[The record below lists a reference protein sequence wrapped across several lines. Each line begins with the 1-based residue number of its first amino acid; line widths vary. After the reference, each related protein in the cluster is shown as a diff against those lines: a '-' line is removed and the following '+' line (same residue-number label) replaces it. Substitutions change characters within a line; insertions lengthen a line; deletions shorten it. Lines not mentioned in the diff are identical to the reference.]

1 MADMERRIGV
11 AAMGGDSRA
20 VVARIQEL
28 ENLGISAAW
37 LTSGGAGPDALTTF
51 AAAAA
56 VTDQILLGTSIIPTY
71 PRHPIVAVQQTQ
83 VVAQLA
89 PGRFRLGL
97 GPSHKVS
104 IEPMFGLA
112 HNAPLTNLREYI
124 AVVQALLREGRVDF
138 DGRQYH
144 GHAALPGAPAPE
156 VPVMASALRRRSF
169 RLCGEVADGAISWVC
184 PGQYLQEVAL
194 PAMRQGAA
202 RAGRETPPL
211 IAHAPV
217 CVHENPEEAKAAAR
231 QQLAN
236 YPRSPFYQEM
246 FAAAGHPEAREGLW
260 SDGMLAATVFM
271 GDEEVVAGRL
281 RELFDQG
288 ATEILAHPIT
298 AGNDPAASMRRSL
311 NLIAA
316 VGQGLN

>member
-1 MADMERRIGV
+1 MVEKRIGV

-28 ENLGISAAW
+28 ESLGIAAAW

-56 VTDQILLGTSIIPTY
+56 TTENILLGTSIIPTY

-104 IEPMFGLA
+104 IEPMFGID
-112 HNAPLTNLREYI
+112 HVAPLTNLREYI
-124 AVVQALLREGRVDF
+124 QVVRSLLGEGRVDF
-138 DGRQYH
+138 DGSQYH
-144 GHAALPGAPAPE
+144 GHAALPGAAAPE
-156 VPVMASALRRRSF
+156 VPIMASALRRRSF

-184 PGQYLQEVAL
+184 PGQYLRDVAL
-194 PAMRQGAA
+194 PALREGAE
-202 RAGRETPPL
+202 RAGREVPPL
-211 IAHAPV
+211 VAHAPV
-217 CVHENPEEAKAAAR
+217 CVHDNPDEVKEAAR

-246 FAAAGHPEAREGLW
+246 FAASGHPEARDGVW
-260 SDGMLAATVFM
+260 SDGMLEDVVFM
-271 GDEEVVAGRL
+271 GSEEDVAGRL
-281 RELFDQG
+281 RELFDWG
-288 ATEILAHPIT
+288 ATEILAHPVT
-298 AGNDPAASMRRSL
+298 AGGDPQASLNRSL

-316 VGQGLN
+316 VGQGL

>member
-1 MADMERRIGV
+1 MAEKRIGV

-28 ENLGISAAW
+28 ESLGIAAAW

-56 VTDQILLGTSIIPTY
+56 TTERILLGTSIIPTY

-83 VVAQLA
+83 VIAQLA

-97 GPSHKVS
+97 GPSHKVG
-104 IEPMFGLA
+104 IEPMFGIE
-112 HNAPLTNLREYI
+112 HHAPLTNLREYI
-124 AVVQALLREGRVDF
+124 QVVKALLGEGRVDF
-138 DGRQYH
+138 DGKQYH
-144 GHAALPGAPAPE
+144 GHAALPGAAAPD

-184 PGQYLQEVAL
+184 PGQYLRDVGL
-194 PAMRQGAA
+194 PAMQEGAA
-202 RAGRETPPL
+202 RADRPVPPL
-211 IAHAPV
+211 IAHVPV
-217 CVHENPEEAKAAAR
+217 CVHDNPDEVRDAAR
-231 QQLAN
+231 QQLSN

-246 FAAAGHPEAREGLW
+246 FAASGHPEARDGVW
-260 SDGMLAATVFM
+260 SDGMLEDVVFS
-271 GDEEVVAGRL
+271 GSEEDVAGRL
-281 RELFDQG
+281 RELFDWG
-288 ATEILAHPIT
+288 ATEILAHPVT
-298 AGNDPAASMRRSL
+298 AGGDSQASMNRNL

-316 VGQGLN
+316 VTQGL

>member
-1 MADMERRIGV
+1 MAESAKRIGV

-28 ENLGISAAW
+28 ESLGIAAAW

-56 VTDQILLGTSIIPTY
+56 VTDHILLGTSIIPTY

-104 IEPMFGLA
+104 IEPMFGIA

-124 AVVQALLREGRVDF
+124 AVVKTLLWEGRVDY
-138 DGRQYH
+138 DGTQYH
-144 GHAALPGAPAPE
+144 GHAALPGAAVPE
-156 VPVMASALRRRSF
+156 VPIMASALRRRSF
-169 RLCGEVADGAISWVC
+169 RLCGEIADGAISWVC
-184 PGQYLQEVAL
+184 PGQYLRDVAL

-202 RAGRETPPL
+202 NAGRETPPL

-217 CVHENPEEAKAAAR
+217 CVHENRAEVNAAAR

-246 FAAAGHPEAREGLW
+246 FAASGHPEAREGAW
-260 SDGMLAATVFM
+260 SDGMLAAVVFS
-271 GDEEVVAGRL
+271 GDEETVAGRL
-281 RELFDQG
+281 RELFDWG

-298 AGNDPAASMRRSL
+298 AGSDPQASMQRSL

-316 VGQGLN
+316 VGQGL

>member
-1 MADMERRIGV
+1 MAEQRIGV

-28 ENLGISAAW
+28 ESLGIAAAW

-56 VTDQILLGTSIIPTY
+56 TTERILLGTSIIPTY

-104 IEPMFGLA
+104 IEPMFGID
-112 HNAPLTNLREYI
+112 HVAPLTNLREYI
-124 AVVQALLREGRVDF
+124 QVVRSLLGEGQVDF
-138 DGRQYH
+138 DGSQYH
-144 GHAALPGAPAPE
+144 GHAALPGAAAPE
-156 VPVMASALRRRSF
+156 VPIMASALRRRSF

-184 PGQYLQEVAL
+184 PGQYLRDVAL
-194 PAMRQGAA
+194 PALREGAE
-202 RAGRETPPL
+202 RAGREAPPL
-211 IAHAPV
+211 VAHAPV
-217 CVHENPEEAKAAAR
+217 CVHDNPAEVKEAAR

-246 FAAAGHPEAREGLW
+246 FAASGHPEARDGVW
-260 SDGMLAATVFM
+260 SDGMLEDVVFM
-271 GDEEVVAGRL
+271 GSEEDVAGRL
-281 RELFDQG
+281 RELFDWG
-288 ATEILAHPIT
+288 ATEVLAHPVT
-298 AGNDPAASMRRSL
+298 AGGDPQASLNRSL

-316 VGQGLN
+316 VGQGL

>member
-1 MADMERRIGV
+1 MAEQRIGV

-28 ENLGISAAW
+28 ESLGIAAAW

-56 VTDQILLGTSIIPTY
+56 TTERILLGTSIIPTY

-104 IEPMFGLA
+104 IEPMFGID
-112 HNAPLTNLREYI
+112 HVAPLTNLREYI
-124 AVVQALLREGRVDF
+124 QVVRSLLGEGQVDF
-138 DGRQYH
+138 DGSQYH
-144 GHAALPGAPAPE
+144 GHAALPGAAAPE
-156 VPVMASALRRRSF
+156 VPIMASALRRRSF

-184 PGQYLQEVAL
+184 PGQYLRDVAL
-194 PAMRQGAA
+194 PAMREGAE
-202 RAGRETPPL
+202 RAGREVPPL
-211 IAHAPV
+211 VAHAPV
-217 CVHENPEEAKAAAR
+217 CVHDNPDEVKAAAR

-246 FAAAGHPEAREGLW
+246 FAASGHPEARDGVW
-260 SDGMLAATVFM
+260 SDGMLEDVVFM
-271 GDEEVVAGRL
+271 GSEEDVAGRL
-281 RELFDQG
+281 RELFDWG
-288 ATEILAHPIT
+288 ATEVLAHPVT
-298 AGNDPAASMRRSL
+298 AGGYPQASLNRSL

-316 VGQGLN
+316 VGQGL

>member
-1 MADMERRIGV
+1 MAEKRIGV

-28 ENLGISAAW
+28 ESLGIAAAW

-56 VTDQILLGTSIIPTY
+56 TTERILLGTSIIPTY

-104 IEPMFGLA
+104 IEPMFGID
-112 HNAPLTNLREYI
+112 HVAPLTNLREYI
-124 AVVQALLREGRVDF
+124 QVVRSLLGEGQVDF
-138 DGRQYH
+138 DGSQYH
-144 GHAALPGAPAPE
+144 GHAALPGAAAPE
-156 VPVMASALRRRSF
+156 VPIMASALRRRSF
-169 RLCGEVADGAISWVC
+169 QLCGEVADGAISWVC
-184 PGQYLQEVAL
+184 PGQYLRDVAL
-194 PAMRQGAA
+194 PALREGAE
-202 RAGRETPPL
+202 RAGREAPPL
-211 IAHAPV
+211 VAHAPV
-217 CVHENPEEAKAAAR
+217 CVHDNPAEVKEAAR

-246 FAAAGHPEAREGLW
+246 FAASGHPEARDGVW
-260 SDGMLAATVFM
+260 SDGMLEDVVFM
-271 GDEEVVAGRL
+271 GSEEDVAGRL
-281 RELFDQG
+281 RELFDWG
-288 ATEILAHPIT
+288 ATEVLAHPVT
-298 AGNDPAASMRRSL
+298 AGGDPQASLNRSL

-316 VGQGLN
+316 VGQGL

>member
-1 MADMERRIGV
+1 MAEKRIGV

-28 ENLGISAAW
+28 ESLGIAAAW

-56 VTDQILLGTSIIPTY
+56 TTERILLGTSIIPTY

-83 VVAQLA
+83 VIAQLA

-104 IEPMFGLA
+104 IEPMFGIE
-112 HNAPLTNLREYI
+112 HHAPLTNLREYI
-124 AVVQALLREGRVDF
+124 QVVKTLLGEGRVDF
-138 DGRQYH
+138 DGKQYH
-144 GHAALPGAPAPE
+144 GHAALPGAPAPD

-184 PGQYLQEVAL
+184 PGQYLRDVGL
-194 PAMRQGAA
+194 PAMQEGAD
-202 RAGRETPPL
+202 RADRPVPPL
-211 IAHAPV
+211 IAHVPV
-217 CVHENPEEAKAAAR
+217 CVHDNPDEVRDAAR
-231 QQLAN
+231 QQLSN

-246 FAAAGHPEAREGLW
+246 FAASGHPEARDGVW
-260 SDGMLAATVFM
+260 SDGMLEDVVFS
-271 GDEEVVAGRL
+271 GSEEDVAGRL
-281 RELFDQG
+281 RELFEWG
-288 ATEILAHPIT
+288 ATEILAHPVT
-298 AGNDPAASMRRSL
+298 AGGDSQASMNRNL

-316 VGQGLN
+316 VTQGL

>member
-1 MADMERRIGV
+1 MAEKRIGV

-28 ENLGISAAW
+28 ESLGIAAAW

-56 VTDQILLGTSIIPTY
+56 TTERILLGTSIIPTY

-83 VVAQLA
+83 VIAQLA

-104 IEPMFGLA
+104 IEPMFGIE
-112 HNAPLTNLREYI
+112 HHAPLTNLREYI
-124 AVVQALLREGRVDF
+124 QVVKTLLGEGRVDF
-138 DGRQYH
+138 DGEQYH
-144 GHAALPGAPAPE
+144 GHAALPGAAAPD

-184 PGQYLQEVAL
+184 PGQYLRDVGL
-194 PAMRQGAA
+194 PAMQEGAA
-202 RAGRETPPL
+202 RADRPVPPL
-211 IAHAPV
+211 IAHVPV
-217 CVHENPEEAKAAAR
+217 CVHDNPDEVRDAAR
-231 QQLAN
+231 QQLSN

-246 FAAAGHPEAREGLW
+246 FAASGHPEARDGVW
-260 SDGMLAATVFM
+260 SDGMLEDVVFS
-271 GDEEVVAGRL
+271 GSEEDVAGRL
-281 RELFDQG
+281 RELFEWG
-288 ATEILAHPIT
+288 ATEILAHPVT
-298 AGNDPAASMRRSL
+298 AGGDSQASMNRNL

-316 VGQGLN
+316 VTQGL

>member
-1 MADMERRIGV
+1 MAEKRIGV

-28 ENLGISAAW
+28 ESLGIAAAW

-56 VTDQILLGTSIIPTY
+56 TTERILLGTSIIPTY

-83 VVAQLA
+83 VIAQLA

-104 IEPMFGLA
+104 IEPMFGIE
-112 HNAPLTNLREYI
+112 HHAPLTNLREYI
-124 AVVQALLREGRVDF
+124 QVVKALLGEGRVDF
-138 DGRQYH
+138 DGKQYH
-144 GHAALPGAPAPE
+144 GHAALPGAAAPD

-184 PGQYLQEVAL
+184 PGQYLRDVGL
-194 PAMRQGAA
+194 PAMQEGAA
-202 RAGRETPPL
+202 RADRPVPPL
-211 IAHAPV
+211 IAHVPV
-217 CVHENPEEAKAAAR
+217 CVHDNPDEVRDAAR
-231 QQLAN
+231 QQLSN

-246 FAAAGHPEAREGLW
+246 FAASGYPEARDGVW
-260 SDGMLAATVFM
+260 SDGMLEDVVFS
-271 GDEEVVAGRL
+271 GSEEDVAGRL
-281 RELFDQG
+281 RELFDWG
-288 ATEILAHPIT
+288 ATEILAHPVT
-298 AGNDPAASMRRSL
+298 AGGDSQASMNRNL
-311 NLIAA
+311 NLIAT
-316 VGQGLN
+316 VTQGL

>member
-1 MADMERRIGV
+1 MAEKRIGV

-28 ENLGISAAW
+28 ESLGIAAAW

-56 VTDQILLGTSIIPTY
+56 TTERILLGTSIIPTY

-83 VVAQLA
+83 VIAQLA

-104 IEPMFGLA
+104 IEPMFGIE
-112 HNAPLTNLREYI
+112 HHAPLTNLREYI
-124 AVVQALLREGRVDF
+124 QVVKALLGEGRVDF
-138 DGRQYH
+138 DGKQYH
-144 GHAALPGAPAPE
+144 GHAALPGAAAPD

-184 PGQYLQEVAL
+184 PGQYLRDVGL
-194 PAMRQGAA
+194 PAMQEGAA
-202 RAGRETPPL
+202 RADRPVPPL
-211 IAHAPV
+211 IAHVPV
-217 CVHENPEEAKAAAR
+217 CVHDNPDEVRDAAR
-231 QQLAN
+231 QQLSN

-246 FAAAGHPEAREGLW
+246 FAASGHPEARDGVW
-260 SDGMLAATVFM
+260 SDGMLEDVVFS
-271 GDEEVVAGRL
+271 GSEEDVAGRL
-281 RELFDQG
+281 RELFDWG
-288 ATEILAHPIT
+288 ATEILAHPVT
-298 AGNDPAASMRRSL
+298 AGGDSQASMNRNL

-316 VGQGLN
+316 VTQGL

>member
-1 MADMERRIGV
+1 MAEKRIGV

-28 ENLGISAAW
+28 ESLGIAAAW

-56 VTDQILLGTSIIPTY
+56 TTERILLGTSIIPTY

-83 VVAQLA
+83 VIAQLA

-104 IEPMFGLA
+104 IEPMFGIE
-112 HNAPLTNLREYI
+112 HHAPLTNLREYI
-124 AVVQALLREGRVDF
+124 QVVKTLLGEGRVDF
-138 DGRQYH
+138 DGKQYH
-144 GHAALPGAPAPE
+144 GHAALPGAPAPD

-184 PGQYLQEVAL
+184 PGQYLRDVGL
-194 PAMRQGAA
+194 PAMQEGAD
-202 RAGRETPPL
+202 RADRPVPPL
-211 IAHAPV
+211 IAHVPV
-217 CVHENPEEAKAAAR
+217 CVHDNPDEVRDAAR
-231 QQLAN
+231 QQLSN

-246 FAAAGHPEAREGLW
+246 FAASGHPEARDGVW
-260 SDGMLAATVFM
+260 SDGMLEDVVFS
-271 GDEEVVAGRL
+271 GSEEDVAGRL
-281 RELFDQG
+281 RELFDWG
-288 ATEILAHPIT
+288 ATEILAHPVT
-298 AGNDPAASMRRSL
+298 AGGDSQASMNRNL

-316 VGQGLN
+316 VSQGL

>member
-1 MADMERRIGV
+1 MAERRIGV

-28 ENLGISAAW
+28 ESLGIAAAW

-56 VTDQILLGTSIIPTY
+56 TTERILLGTSIIPTY

-83 VVAQLA
+83 VIAQLA

-104 IEPMFGLA
+104 IEPMFGIE
-112 HNAPLTNLREYI
+112 HHAPLTNLREYI
-124 AVVQALLREGRVDF
+124 QVVKTLLGEGRVDF
-138 DGRQYH
+138 DGKQYH
-144 GHAALPGAPAPE
+144 GHAALPGAAAPD

-184 PGQYLQEVAL
+184 PGQYLRDVGL
-194 PAMRQGAA
+194 PAMQEGAA
-202 RAGRETPPL
+202 RADRPVPPL
-211 IAHAPV
+211 IAHVPV
-217 CVHENPEEAKAAAR
+217 CVHDNPDEVRNAAR
-231 QQLAN
+231 QQLSN

-246 FAAAGHPEAREGLW
+246 FAASGHPEARDGVW
-260 SDGMLAATVFM
+260 SDGMLEDVVFS
-271 GDEEVVAGRL
+271 GSEEDVAGRL
-281 RELFDQG
+281 RELFEWG
-288 ATEILAHPIT
+288 ATEILAHPVT
-298 AGNDPAASMRRSL
+298 AGGDSQASMNRNL
-311 NLIAA
+311 NLIAT
-316 VGQGLN
+316 VNQGL

>member
-1 MADMERRIGV
+1 MAERRIGV

-28 ENLGISAAW
+28 ESLGIAAAW

-56 VTDQILLGTSIIPTY
+56 TTERILLGTSIIPTY

-83 VVAQLA
+83 VIAQLA

-104 IEPMFGLA
+104 IEPMFGIE
-112 HNAPLTNLREYI
+112 HHAPLTNLREYI
-124 AVVQALLREGRVDF
+124 QVVKTLLGEGRVDF
-138 DGRQYH
+138 DGKQYH
-144 GHAALPGAPAPE
+144 GHAALPGAAAPD

-184 PGQYLQEVAL
+184 PGQYLRDVGL
-194 PAMRQGAA
+194 PAMQEGAA
-202 RAGRETPPL
+202 RADRPVPPL
-211 IAHAPV
+211 IAHVPV
-217 CVHENPEEAKAAAR
+217 CVHDNPDEVRDAAR
-231 QQLAN
+231 QQLSN

-246 FAAAGHPEAREGLW
+246 FAASGHPEARDGVW
-260 SDGMLAATVFM
+260 SDGMLEDVVFS
-271 GDEEVVAGRL
+271 GSEEDVAGRL
-281 RELFDQG
+281 RELFEWG
-288 ATEILAHPIT
+288 ATEILAHPVT
-298 AGNDPAASMRRSL
+298 AGGDSQASMNRNL
-311 NLIAA
+311 NLIAT
-316 VGQGLN
+316 VTQGL

>member
-1 MADMERRIGV
+1 MADKRIGV
-11 AAMGGDSRA
+11 AAMGGDSRT
-20 VVARIQEL
+20 VVARIQHL
-28 ENLGISAAW
+28 EELGIDAAW

-56 VTDQILLGTSIIPTY
+56 VTDRILMGTSIIPTY
-71 PRHPIVAVQQTQ
+71 PRHPIVAVAQTQ
-83 VVAQLA
+83 VVAQMA

-104 IEPMFGLA
+104 IEPMFGIE

-124 AVVQALLREGRVDF
+124 QVVKALLWEGQVDY
-138 DGRQYH
+138 DGTQYH
-144 GHAALPGAPAPE
+144 GHGSLPGAPAPD

-184 PGQYLQEVAL
+184 PGQYLRDVAL
-194 PAMRQGAA
+194 PEMQRGAG

-211 IAHAPV
+211 VAHAPV
-217 CVHENPEEAKAAAR
+217 CVHENADEVREAAR
-231 QQLAN
+231 AQLAN

-246 FAAAGHPEAREGLW
+246 FAASGHPEAREGAW
-260 SDGMLAATVFM
+260 SDGMIEDVVLA
-271 GDEEVVAGRL
+271 GDEETVAGRI
-281 RELFDQG
+281 RELFDWG
-288 ATEILAHPIT
+288 ATEILAHPIS
-298 AGNDPAASMRRSL
+298 AGSDSQGSVERSL

-316 VGQGLN
+316 VGQGL

>member
-1 MADMERRIGV
+1 MAEKRIGV

-28 ENLGISAAW
+28 ESLGIAAAW

-56 VTDQILLGTSIIPTY
+56 TTERILLGTSIIPTY

-83 VVAQLA
+83 VIAQLA

-104 IEPMFGLA
+104 IEPMFGIE
-112 HNAPLTNLREYI
+112 HHAPLTNLREYI
-124 AVVQALLREGRVDF
+124 QVVKALLGEGRVDF
-138 DGRQYH
+138 DGKQYH
-144 GHAALPGAPAPE
+144 GHAALPGAAAPD

-184 PGQYLQEVAL
+184 PGQYLRDVGL
-194 PAMRQGAA
+194 PAMQEGAA
-202 RAGRETPPL
+202 RADRPVPPL
-211 IAHAPV
+211 IAHVPV
-217 CVHENPEEAKAAAR
+217 CVHDNPDEVRDAAR
-231 QQLAN
+231 QQLSN

-246 FAAAGHPEAREGLW
+246 FAASGHPEARDGVW
-260 SDGMLAATVFM
+260 SDGMLEDVVFS
-271 GDEEVVAGRL
+271 GSEEDVAGRL
-281 RELFDQG
+281 RELFDWG
-288 ATEILAHPIT
+288 ATEILAHPVT
-298 AGNDPAASMRRSL
+298 AGGDSQASMNRNL
-311 NLIAA
+311 NLIAT
-316 VGQGLN
+316 VTQGL

>member
-1 MADMERRIGV
+1 MAERRIGV

-28 ENLGISAAW
+28 ESLGIAAAW

-56 VTDQILLGTSIIPTY
+56 TTERILLGTSIIPTY

-83 VVAQLA
+83 VIAQLA

-104 IEPMFGLA
+104 IEPMFGIE
-112 HNAPLTNLREYI
+112 HHAPLTNLREYI
-124 AVVQALLREGRVDF
+124 QVVKTLLVEGRVDF
-138 DGRQYH
+138 DGKQYH
-144 GHAALPGAPAPE
+144 GHAALPGAAAPD

-184 PGQYLQEVAL
+184 PGQYLRDVGL
-194 PAMRQGAA
+194 PAMQEGAA
-202 RAGRETPPL
+202 RADRPVPPL
-211 IAHAPV
+211 IAHVPV
-217 CVHENPEEAKAAAR
+217 CVHDNPDEVRDAAR
-231 QQLAN
+231 QQLSN

-246 FAAAGHPEAREGLW
+246 FAASGHPEARDGVW
-260 SDGMLAATVFM
+260 SDGMLEDVVFS
-271 GDEEVVAGRL
+271 GSEEDVAGRL
-281 RELFDQG
+281 RELFDWG
-288 ATEILAHPIT
+288 ATEILAHPVT
-298 AGNDPAASMRRSL
+298 AGGDSQASMNRNL
-311 NLIAA
+311 NLIAT
-316 VGQGLN
+316 VTQGL

>member
-1 MADMERRIGV
+1 MAEKRIGV

-28 ENLGISAAW
+28 ESLGIAAAW

-56 VTDQILLGTSIIPTY
+56 TTERILLGTSIIPTY

-83 VVAQLA
+83 VIAQLA

-104 IEPMFGLA
+104 IEPMFGIE
-112 HNAPLTNLREYI
+112 HHAPLTNLREYI
-124 AVVQALLREGRVDF
+124 QVVKTLLGEGRVDF
-138 DGRQYH
+138 DGKQYH
-144 GHAALPGAPAPE
+144 GHAALPGAAAPD

-184 PGQYLQEVAL
+184 PGQYLRDVGL
-194 PAMRQGAA
+194 PAMQEGAD
-202 RAGRETPPL
+202 RADRPVPPL
-211 IAHAPV
+211 IAHVPV
-217 CVHENPEEAKAAAR
+217 CVHDNPDEVRDAAR
-231 QQLAN
+231 QQLSN

-246 FAAAGHPEAREGLW
+246 FAASGHPEARDGVW
-260 SDGMLAATVFM
+260 SDGMLEDVVFS
-271 GDEEVVAGRL
+271 GSEEDVAGRL
-281 RELFDQG
+281 RELFEWG
-288 ATEILAHPIT
+288 ATEILAHPVT
-298 AGNDPAASMRRSL
+298 AGGDSQASMNRNL
-311 NLIAA
+311 NLIAT
-316 VGQGLN
+316 VTQGL

>member
-1 MADMERRIGV
+1 MAEKRIGV

-28 ENLGISAAW
+28 ESLGIAAAW

-56 VTDQILLGTSIIPTY
+56 TTERILLGTSIIPTY

-83 VVAQLA
+83 VIAQLA

-104 IEPMFGLA
+104 IEPMFGIE
-112 HNAPLTNLREYI
+112 HHAPLTNLREYI
-124 AVVQALLREGRVDF
+124 QVVKTLLGEGRVDF
-138 DGRQYH
+138 DGKQYH
-144 GHAALPGAPAPE
+144 GHAALPGAAAPD

-184 PGQYLQEVAL
+184 PGQYLRDVGL
-194 PAMRQGAA
+194 PAMQEGAA
-202 RAGRETPPL
+202 RADRPVPPL
-211 IAHAPV
+211 IAHVPV
-217 CVHENPEEAKAAAR
+217 CVHDNPDEVRDAAR
-231 QQLAN
+231 QQLSN

-246 FAAAGHPEAREGLW
+246 FAASGHPEARDGVW
-260 SDGMLAATVFM
+260 SDGMLEDVVFS
-271 GDEEVVAGRL
+271 GSEEDVAGRL
-281 RELFDQG
+281 RELFEWG
-288 ATEILAHPIT
+288 ATEILAHPVT
-298 AGNDPAASMRRSL
+298 AGGDSQASMNRNL
-311 NLIAA
+311 NLIAT
-316 VGQGLN
+316 VTQGL

>member
-1 MADMERRIGV
+1 MADKRIGV
-11 AAMGGDSRA
+11 AAMGGDSRT
-20 VVARIQEL
+20 VVARIQHL
-28 ENLGISAAW
+28 EELGIDAAW

-56 VTDQILLGTSIIPTY
+56 VTDRILMGTSIIPTY
-71 PRHPIVAVQQTQ
+71 PRHPIVAVAQTQ
-83 VVAQLA
+83 VVAQMA

-104 IEPMFGLA
+104 IEPMFGIE

-124 AVVQALLREGRVDF
+124 QVVKALLWEGQVDY
-138 DGRQYH
+138 DGTQYH
-144 GHAALPGAPAPE
+144 GHGSLPGAPAPD

-184 PGQYLQEVAL
+184 PGQYLRDVAL
-194 PAMRQGAA
+194 PEMQRGAG

-211 IAHAPV
+211 VAHAPV
-217 CVHENPEEAKAAAR
+217 CVHENADEVREAAR
-231 QQLAN
+231 AQLAN

-246 FAAAGHPEAREGLW
+246 FAASGHPEAREGAW
-260 SDGMLAATVFM
+260 SDGMIEDVVLA
-271 GDEEVVAGRL
+271 GDEETVAGRI
-281 RELFDQG
+281 RELFDWG
-288 ATEILAHPIT
+288 ATEILAHPIS
-298 AGNDPAASMRRSL
+298 AGSDTQGSVERSL

-316 VGQGLN
+316 VGQGL

>member
-1 MADMERRIGV
+1 MAEKRIGV

-28 ENLGISAAW
+28 ESLGIGAAW

-56 VTDQILLGTSIIPTY
+56 TTERILLGTSIIPTY

-97 GPSHKVS
+97 GPSHQVS
-104 IEPMFGLA
+104 IEPMFGIA

-124 AVVQALLREGRVDF
+124 RVVKDLLWEGKVDY
-138 DGRQYH
+138 DGSQYH
-144 GHAALPGAPAPE
+144 GHAALPGAPAPD

-184 PGQYLQEVAL
+184 PGQYLRDVAV
-194 PAMRQGAA
+194 PAMREGAEQ
-202 RAGRETPPL
+202 AGRAVPPL
-211 IAHAPV
+211 VAHAPV
-217 CVHENPEEAKAAAR
+217 CVHDNPEEAREAAR

-246 FAAAGHPEAREGLW
+246 FAASGHPEARDGVW
-260 SDGMLAATVFM
+260 SDGMLEDVVFM
-271 GDEEVVAGRL
+271 GREEDVAGRL
-281 RELFDQG
+281 RELFDWG
-288 ATEILAHPIT
+288 ATEILAHPVM
-298 AGNDPAASMRRSL
+298 AGGNPQASLNRSL

-316 VGQGLN
+316 VGQGL

>member
-1 MADMERRIGV
+1 MAERRIGV

-28 ENLGISAAW
+28 ESLGIAAAW

-56 VTDQILLGTSIIPTY
+56 TTERILLGTSIIPTY

-83 VVAQLA
+83 VIAQLA

-104 IEPMFGLA
+104 IEPMFGIE
-112 HNAPLTNLREYI
+112 HHAPLTNLREYI
-124 AVVQALLREGRVDF
+124 QVVKTLLGEGRVDF
-138 DGRQYH
+138 DGKQYH
-144 GHAALPGAPAPE
+144 GHAALPGAAAPD

-184 PGQYLQEVAL
+184 PGQYLRDVGL
-194 PAMRQGAA
+194 PAMQEGAA
-202 RAGRETPPL
+202 RADRPVPPL
-211 IAHAPV
+211 IAHVPV
-217 CVHENPEEAKAAAR
+217 CVHDNPDEVRDAAR
-231 QQLAN
+231 QQLSN

-246 FAAAGHPEAREGLW
+246 FAASGHPEARDGVW
-260 SDGMLAATVFM
+260 SDGMLEDVVFS
-271 GDEEVVAGRL
+271 GSEEDVAGRL
-281 RELFDQG
+281 RELFDWG
-288 ATEILAHPIT
+288 ATEILAHPVT
-298 AGNDPAASMRRSL
+298 AGGDSQASMNRNL
-311 NLIAA
+311 NLIAT
-316 VGQGLN
+316 VTQGL

>member
-1 MADMERRIGV
+1 MAEKRIGV

-28 ENLGISAAW
+28 ESLGIAAAW

-56 VTDQILLGTSIIPTY
+56 TTERILLGTSIIPTY

-83 VVAQLA
+83 VIAQLA

-104 IEPMFGLA
+104 IEPMFGIE
-112 HNAPLTNLREYI
+112 HHAPLTNLREYI
-124 AVVQALLREGRVDF
+124 QVVKALLGEGRVDF
-138 DGRQYH
+138 DGKQYH
-144 GHAALPGAPAPE
+144 GHAALPGAAAPD

-184 PGQYLQEVAL
+184 PGQYLRDVGL
-194 PAMRQGAA
+194 PAMQEGAA
-202 RAGRETPPL
+202 RADRPVPPL
-211 IAHAPV
+211 IAHVPV
-217 CVHENPEEAKAAAR
+217 CVHDNPDEVRDAAR
-231 QQLAN
+231 QQLSN

-246 FAAAGHPEAREGLW
+246 FAASGHPEARDGVW
-260 SDGMLAATVFM
+260 SDGMLEDVVFS
-271 GDEEVVAGRL
+271 GSEEDVAGRL
-281 RELFDQG
+281 RELFEWG
-288 ATEILAHPIT
+288 ATEILAHPVT
-298 AGNDPAASMRRSL
+298 AGGDSQASMNRNL

-316 VGQGLN
+316 VTQGL

>member
-1 MADMERRIGV
+1 MAEKRIGV

-28 ENLGISAAW
+28 ESLGIAAAW
-37 LTSGGAGPDALTTF
+37 LTSGGAGPDALTIF

-56 VTDQILLGTSIIPTY
+56 TTERILLGTSIIPTY

-104 IEPMFGLA
+104 IEPMFGIE
-112 HNAPLTNLREYI
+112 HHAPLTNLREYI
-124 AVVQALLREGRVDF
+124 QVVKTLLGEGRVDF
-138 DGRQYH
+138 DGKQYH
-144 GHAALPGAPAPE
+144 GHAALPGAAAPD

-184 PGQYLQEVAL
+184 PGQYLRDVGL
-194 PAMRQGAA
+194 PAMQEGAD
-202 RAGRETPPL
+202 RADRPVPPL
-211 IAHAPV
+211 IAHVPV
-217 CVHENPEEAKAAAR
+217 CVHDNPDEVREASR
-231 QQLAN
+231 QQLSN

-246 FAAAGHPEAREGLW
+246 FAASGHPEARDGVW
-260 SDGMLAATVFM
+260 SDGMLEDVVFS
-271 GDEEVVAGRL
+271 GSEEDVAGRL
-281 RELFDQG
+281 RELFDWG
-288 ATEILAHPIT
+288 ATEILAHPVT
-298 AGNDPAASMRRSL
+298 AGGDSQASMNRNL

-316 VGQGLN
+316 VTQGL

>member
-1 MADMERRIGV
+1 MAEKRIGV

-28 ENLGISAAW
+28 ESLGIAAAW

-56 VTDQILLGTSIIPTY
+56 TTERILLGTSIIPTY

-83 VVAQLA
+83 VIAQLA

-104 IEPMFGLA
+104 IEPMFGIE
-112 HNAPLTNLREYI
+112 HHAPLTNLREYI
-124 AVVQALLREGRVDF
+124 QLVKTLLGEGRVDF
-138 DGRQYH
+138 DGKQYH
-144 GHAALPGAPAPE
+144 GHAALPGAAAPD

-184 PGQYLQEVAL
+184 PGQYLRDVGL
-194 PAMRQGAA
+194 PAMQEGAA
-202 RAGRETPPL
+202 RADRPVPPL
-211 IAHAPV
+211 IAHVPV
-217 CVHENPEEAKAAAR
+217 CVHDNPDEVRDAAR
-231 QQLAN
+231 QQLSN

-246 FAAAGHPEAREGLW
+246 FAASGHPEARDGVW
-260 SDGMLAATVFM
+260 SDGMLEDVVFS
-271 GDEEVVAGRL
+271 GSEEDVAGRL
-281 RELFDQG
+281 RELFEWG
-288 ATEILAHPIT
+288 ATEILAHPVT
-298 AGNDPAASMRRSL
+298 AGGDSQASMNRNL

-316 VGQGLN
+316 VTQGL

>member
-1 MADMERRIGV
+1 MAERRIGV

-28 ENLGISAAW
+28 ESLGIAAAW

-56 VTDQILLGTSIIPTY
+56 TTERILLGTSIIPTY

-83 VVAQLA
+83 VIAQLA

-104 IEPMFGLA
+104 IEPMFGIE
-112 HNAPLTNLREYI
+112 HHAPLTNLREYI
-124 AVVQALLREGRVDF
+124 QVVKTLLVEGRVDF
-138 DGRQYH
+138 DGKQYH
-144 GHAALPGAPAPE
+144 GHAALPGAAAPD

-184 PGQYLQEVAL
+184 PGQYLRDVGL
-194 PAMRQGAA
+194 PAMQEGAA
-202 RAGRETPPL
+202 RADRPVPPL
-211 IAHAPV
+211 IAHVPV
-217 CVHENPEEAKAAAR
+217 CVHDNPDEVRDAAR
-231 QQLAN
+231 QQLSN

-246 FAAAGHPEAREGLW
+246 FAASGHPEARDGVW
-260 SDGMLAATVFM
+260 SDGMLEDVVFS
-271 GDEEVVAGRL
+271 GSEEDVAGRL
-281 RELFDQG
+281 RELFDWG
-288 ATEILAHPIT
+288 ATEILAHPVT
-298 AGNDPAASMRRSL
+298 AGGDSQASMNRNL

-316 VGQGLN
+316 VTQGL

>member
-1 MADMERRIGV
+1 MAEQQRRIGV
-11 AAMGGDSRA
+11 AAMGGDGRA
-20 VVARIQEL
+20 VVSRIQEL
-28 ENLGISAAW
+28 ESLGIAAAW

-56 VTDQILLGTSIIPTY
+56 ITENILLGTSIIPTY

-83 VVAQLA
+83 VIAQLA

-104 IEPMFGLA
+104 IEPMFGIP

-124 AVVQALLREGRVDF
+124 QVVKTLLWQGQVDF
-138 DGRQYH
+138 NGTQYQA
-144 GHAALPGAPAPE
+144 HAALPGAPAPD

-184 PGQYLQEVAL
+184 PGSYLRDVAL
-194 PAMRQGAA
+194 PAMQEGAA

-217 CVHENPEEAKAAAR
+217 CVHDNPKEVKAAAR

-246 FAAAGHPEAREGLW
+246 FAASGHPEARSGEW
-260 SDGMLAATVFM
+260 SDGMLSDVVFS
-271 GDEEVVAGRL
+271 GDEEEVAGRL

-298 AGNDPAASMRRSL
+298 AGSNPQASMNRSL

-316 VGQGLN
+316 VGQGV